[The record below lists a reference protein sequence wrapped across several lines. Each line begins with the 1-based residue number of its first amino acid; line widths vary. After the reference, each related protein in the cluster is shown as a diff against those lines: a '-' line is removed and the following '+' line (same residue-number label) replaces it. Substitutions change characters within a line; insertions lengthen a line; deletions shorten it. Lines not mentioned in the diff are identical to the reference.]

1 MNRFIAI
8 LFAFLF
14 SVPAAVLSQTTI
26 DELHGDELYSY
37 RNWHSGNQFR
47 TTVYNDG
54 FVGHRNSIHP
64 DDIGE
69 WPINS
74 GHNYVNL
81 ITYFLLAEVKDTNG
95 IITHISSES
104 NGIHTGG
111 TGDSSGDTREDGSWQ
126 TNAPLPGF
134 ANPEFQR
141 IAMSHQEESWPVT
154 WPDKFEDA
162 IDPGWPGAWN
172 GYFGKDILNADQE
185 SYYLFDDYQND
196 EFSFF
201 PDSNDVNRRG
211 LGLRGTV
218 RGFQWSN
225 VLVEDVLFQLVD
237 IKNIGTYNHSK
248 MIFGIVSGPVF
259 GRSVQG
265 GGDGSDDCAQF
276 DLQRKLGWHF
286 DGDDIGDT
294 GWTPVGCQGFSYFE
308 SPGNPY
314 DGIDD
319 DDDALGGPGKV
330 ITEELFAPR
339 VINVG
344 DPIVLINYT
353 TFERTVTTMPAAGVD
368 IVYLENVYHY
378 NAGDVFEEIESNL
391 IDDNLNG
398 IIDESNGYSYGTEPN
413 LVKNYLFVGR
423 KYIDYFTDDGKD
435 NLLIDERRD
444 DGIDNNNDWN
454 AASDDV
460 GLDGVANTGDF
471 GEGDGRPTS
480 GWQPAGAIPGLTGAP
495 NKYGLYDTYLPGEP
509 RVDKTDINES
519 DMIGLTAF
527 NIYIWNN
534 PTFTDDEGMWNGFT
548 PGLLNDY
555 GQLSDTDLMLGSGY
569 FPLSTG
575 NIERFSL
582 GIMFGINQDDLFTNN
597 DYAKKTYEEN
607 YNFAKAPIIPTL
619 ELIPG
624 DNMVTLIWDDA
635 AEYSADPISGLDFEG
650 YRIYRSTDPGWN
662 DMLPITDGQGTTAY
676 RKPLA
681 QFDLADGETG
691 YHPIHVRGVEFYLGN
706 DTGIVHSFV
715 DSTARNGQTYYYA
728 VTAYDR
734 GDAALGIA
742 PSECSKY
749 IAVALD
755 GSVERGRNVGI
766 AKPEAPV
773 LGFKEANIAQLT
785 LVDGGTATGAVGYEI
800 VNPTLIKENVT
811 YQVVFEDSVVSNDA
825 GRQVMGTKNFSL
837 LNAQTGQVLIDK
849 STSLARDVEHP
860 ITDGFVIKLINAS
873 ALDVW
878 ADSSY
883 WMNGSDDSLLHTYT
897 FQPYRYSRTNGTGL
911 AHDYLI
917 EFGEVGV
924 GMSTEF
930 VASATRIYPVKETN
944 FTVTNLTTGEPVAY
958 GFNDQDFVAGEEGK
972 FTAFTDRS
980 RTDEIIL
987 MEPNAQDS
995 LIVTWALTLT
1005 APTDGLDSLYRNAKA
1020 GDKLQIKTTKP
1031 FLSNDVYEFTTAARQ
1046 VDVEMAK
1053 AQMDLIKVVPNPYV
1067 VSNSWEP
1074 LNPYTTG
1081 RGPRELHFIHL
1092 PQKCTIRIFSI
1103 RGQLVQE
1110 IEHNSAD
1117 ISDGTYVWNMLTKD
1131 LLDIAY
1137 GIYIYHVDAGE
1148 LGEKTGKF
1156 AIVK

>member
-1 MNRFIAI
+1 MRKYIVIFCA
-8 LFAFLF
+8 LVLF
-14 SVPAAVLSQTTI
+14 SLPAALFGQVTV

-37 RNWHSGNQFR
+37 RGMHSGNQLR
-47 TTVYNDG
+47 TTFYNDG

-74 GHNYVNL
+74 GHNYINL
-81 ITYFLLAEVKDTNG
+81 ITYFLLAEVKDTDG
-95 IITHISSES
+95 IIRHISSES

-111 TGDSSGDTREDGSWQ
+111 NGDSSGDTREDGSWQ

-134 ANPEFQR
+134 ANPETQR
-141 IAMSHQEESWPVT
+141 VAMSHQTNSWPGT
-154 WPDKFEDA
+154 WPDKFEDVL
-162 IDPGWPGAWN
+162 DPGWPGSWN

-201 PDSNDVNRRG
+201 PDTSDLNRRG

-248 MIFGIVSGPVF
+248 MVFGIVSGPVF

-294 GWTPVGCQGFSYFE
+294 GWTPVGCQGFAYFE

-319 DDDALGGPGKV
+319 DDDALNGPGPV
-330 ITEELFAPR
+330 ITEETFAPH
-339 VINVG
+339 VINEG
-344 DPIVLINYT
+344 DPIILIDYV
-353 TFERTVTTMPAAGVD
+353 TFERTVTTMPKQLT
-368 IVYLENVYHY
+368 IIYLENLYTF
-378 NAGDVFEEIESNL
+378 NAGDVFMEIENDL
-391 IDDNLNG
+391 IDNNFNG
-398 IIDESNGYSYGTEPN
+398 IIDESNGYEYGTPPN
-413 LVKNYLFVGR
+413 TVHNYLFVGR
-423 KYIDYFTDDGKD
+423 KYVDYFTGAGKD
-435 NLLIDERRD
+435 NILIDERRD
-444 DGIDNNNDWN
+444 DGIDNNGDWN
-454 AASDDV
+454 PASDDV

-471 GEGDGRPTS
+471 GEGDGKPTS
-480 GWQPAGAIPGLTGAP
+480 GWLPMGSLPGMGEKA
-495 NKYGLYDTYLPGEP
+495 NKYGLVDTYLPGEP
-509 RVDKTDINES
+509 HIDKTDINES

-534 PTFTDDEGMWNGFT
+534 PNFTNDEGMWDGFR

-569 FPLSTG
+569 FPLSAG
-575 NIERFSL
+575 SIERFSL
-582 GIMFGINQDDLFTNN
+582 GIMFGINFDDLFTNN

-624 DNMVTLIWDDA
+624 DNQVTLIWDDA
-635 AEYSADPISGLDFEG
+635 AEFSDDPISGFDFEG

-681 QFDLADGETG
+681 QFDLDNGQTG

-728 VTAYDR
+728 VTAYDH

-749 IAVALD
+749 IAIALD
-755 GSVERGRNVGI
+755 GSVEKGRNVGI
-766 AKPEAPV
+766 ARPEAPV
-773 LGFKEANIAQLT
+773 LGFKEASIHT
-785 LVDGGTATGAVGYEI
+785 LALVEGGTANGAVGYQI
-800 VNPTLIKENVT
+800 VNPTQVKDNVT
-811 YQVVFEDSVVSNDA
+811 YQVAFEDTIMTNASSRLVVC
-825 GRQVMGTKNFSL
+825 TKNFSL
-837 LNAQTGQVLIDK
+837 INTLTGDTLINK
-849 STSLARDVEHP
+849 STNLARGAEHP
-860 ITDGFVIKLINAS
+860 LTDGFVIKLINADT
-873 ALDVW
+873 LKLY
-878 ADSSY
+878 ADSTY
-883 WMNGSDDSLLHTYT
+883 WTNTSDDSLLYPIL
-897 FQPYRYSRTNGTGL
+897 FDPYRYSRTNGIGQ
-911 AHDYLI
+911 AHDYLV
-917 EFGEVGV
+917 EFGQVGIDTSLELAV
-924 GMSTEF
+924 
-930 VASATRIYPVKETN
+930 SATRILPATPVNFIVTDLTN
-944 FTVTNLTTGEPVAY
+944 NKKI
-958 GFNDQDFVAGEEGK
+958 DFAFYERDVIPGEEGK
-972 FTAFTDRS
+972 LTAFTDRT
-980 RTDEIIL
+980 RTDEVVFL
-987 MEPNAQDS
+987 EKNDQDS
-995 LIVTWALTLT
+995 LILTWQLSFS
-1005 APTDGLDSLYRNAKA
+1005 APTDGLDSLYRNGIP
-1020 GDKLQIKTTKP
+1020 GDKLQIKTVKP
-1031 FLSNDVYEFTTAARQ
+1031 FLSNDVFQFTTTART
-1046 VDVEMAK
+1046 VDPSLVAG
-1053 AQMDLIKVVPNPYV
+1053 QIDRIRVVPNPYV

-1092 PQKCTIRIFSI
+1092 PQQCTIRIFNV

-1110 IEHNSAD
+1110 IDFVSPD
-1117 ISDGTYVWNMLTKD
+1117 VSDGTYVWDMLTKD
-1131 LLDIAY
+1131 LLDISY
-1137 GIYIYHVDAGE
+1137 GVYIYHIDAGD
-1148 LGEKTGKF
+1148 LGEKVGKF
-1156 AIVK
+1156 AVIK